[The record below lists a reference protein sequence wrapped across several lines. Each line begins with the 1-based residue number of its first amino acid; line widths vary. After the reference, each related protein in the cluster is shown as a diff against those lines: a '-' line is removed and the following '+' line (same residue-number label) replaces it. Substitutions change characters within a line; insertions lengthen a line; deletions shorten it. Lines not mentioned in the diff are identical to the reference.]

1 MMISKSMYQTIFRTS
16 AVSGV
21 RYYAKNNNPLTKT
34 MNILSND
41 IPEFMGLK
49 EKVFYPEH
57 ADIVVIGA
65 GFIGAS
71 VAYWLK
77 KRAGEGLSVAVIDK
91 DFSVSTRTI
100 KITNGQ

>member
-1 MMISKSMYQTIFRTS
+1 MFSKLIYRNILQTS

-21 RYYAKNNNPLTKT
+21 RYYAKHNNPFKKT
-34 MNILSND
+34 VNILSND

-49 EKVFYPEH
+49 ENIVYPEH
-57 ADIVVIGA
+57 ADVVVIGA

-77 KRAGEGLSVAVIDK
+77 KRAGEGLSVALIDK
-91 DFSVSTRTI
+91 DFAVST
-100 KITNGQ
+100 